1 MLLGALGYCV
11 RSRTTLMEKA
21 HGKAIRKG
29 GIFET
34 MGRRGKEGSNHLSV
48 PAESGLTETPTR
60 HTRQTILGVPVPF
73 AIKLQSCKKS
83 QDASGEEL
91 YSWDPIF

>member
-1 MLLGALGYCV
+1 
-11 RSRTTLMEKA
+11 MEKA
-21 HGKAIRKG
+21 HGKVIWKG

-48 PAESGLTETPTR
+48 PAESSLPATPTR
-60 HTRQTILGVPVPF
+60 HMRQTILDVPAPF
-73 AIKLQSCKKS
+73 AIRLQSCKKP

-91 YSWDPIF
+91 YSWDLIF